1 VNPPSLSLSP
11 SPLSRTEILY
21 RKNGR
26 NVCGR
31 IFANRWLEIGSSF
44 SSLRR
49 NLVRVHRI
57 QREAGEL
64 FENEEIESVAT
75 RSP

>member
-1 VNPPSLSLSP
+1 M
-11 SPLSRTEILY
+11 
-21 RKNGR
+21 RKD
-26 NVCGR
+26 
-31 IFANRWLEIGSSF
+31 FSQTRWLETGSSF

-57 QREAGEL
+57 QRETGEL